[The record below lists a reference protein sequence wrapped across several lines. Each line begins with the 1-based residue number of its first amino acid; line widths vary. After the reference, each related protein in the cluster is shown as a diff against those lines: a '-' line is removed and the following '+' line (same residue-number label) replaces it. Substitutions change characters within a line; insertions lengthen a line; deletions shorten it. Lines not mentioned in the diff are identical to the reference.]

1 MANPGKE
8 AIDQELERL
17 RAILRTADRPD
28 PIDVATVEA
37 LASPDVRSLLEPI
50 LDEGA
55 SLKGVVL
62 EPTGTMAG
70 IVHLSFETEWLPGM
84 SRATYA
90 PSVQALVEISP
101 PRVIKTSQLISPSH
115 PAGVR
120 FSPPVGMVP
129 PSLQNL
135 GIPSPSEAHAFNVEA
150 ARSYAAWASYA
161 GMRPAAIGGGLGA
174 GVGVGLTT
182 GTKCTSLLCFERTSD
197 DWDVPTVLLY

>member
-1 MANPGKE
+1 
-8 AIDQELERL
+8 
-17 RAILRTADRPD
+17 
-28 PIDVATVEA
+28 
-37 LASPDVRSLLEPI
+37 
-50 LDEGA
+50 
-55 SLKGVVL
+55 
-62 EPTGTMAG
+62 
-70 IVHLSFETEWLPGM
+70 
-84 SRATYA
+84 
-90 PSVQALVEISP
+90 
-101 PRVIKTSQLISPSH
+101 
-115 PAGVR
+115 
-120 FSPPVGMVP
+120 MVP